1 MNETELVKQL
11 QAGSRTAFDRI
22 YEQYYVQAYRTA
34 VFLTGSRA
42 DAEDVVQDAFVQVY
56 LHAEELKEPA
66 GFKCWFYRI
75 LTRIAWKCSGKRKRE
90 FPDED
95 AAVYAERTDEDDG
108 LSYLLKKE
116 EREQVRKAVESL
128 DEKHRSI
135 VVLYYFNGFTTGQIA
150 QITGCMEGTV
160 KSRLH
165 AARKKL
171 QKSLGESGS
180 GGRLSQAVSHA
191 E

>member
-1 MNETELVKQL
+1 MNETELVKQM
-11 QAGSRTAFDRI
+11 QAGSRAAFDRI
-22 YEQYYVQAYRTA
+22 YERYYVQAYRTA
-34 VFLTGSRA
+34 VFLTGSRT

-56 LHAEELKEPA
+56 LHAKELKEPA
-66 GFKCWFYRI
+66 GFQCWFYRI
-75 LTRIAWKCSGKRKRE
+75 LTRLAWKCGSRRKRE

-95 AAVYAERTDEDDG
+95 AAAFAERTDEGDG

-116 EREQVRKAVESL
+116 EREQVRKAVEGL
-128 DEKHRSI
+128 DEKHRTI
-135 VVLYYFNGFTTGQIA
+135 VVLYYFNEFTISEIA
-150 QITGCMEGTV
+150 KITGCMEGTV

-171 QKSLGESGS
+171 QKSLGKNGT
-180 GGRLSQAVSHA
+180 GRGLAQAVSQA

>member
-34 VFLTGSRA
+34 VFITGSRT

-75 LTRIAWKCSGKRKRE
+75 LTRLAWKCSGKGKRE

-95 AAVYAERTDEDDG
+95 AAVYAERTDEGDG

-116 EREQVRKAVESL
+116 EREQVRSAVEKL

-135 VVLYYFNGFTTGQIA
+135 VVLYYFNEFTTGEIA
-150 QITGCMEGTV
+150 RITGCLEGTV

-171 QKSLGESGS
+171 QKSLAE
-180 GGRLSQAVSHA
+180 GGIQRGPSQAVPHA